1 MNQNSPDMQLSK
13 QLRNSEEFD
22 LKEDLKDNQ
31 VGATG
36 SPYFR
41 AGHNQMKLAS
51 STLQKSQAS
60 TVARHGEGG
69 TDKRGSPL
77 RGPDAL
83 DDTPLAKDDTSRGAA
98 FHGQ

>member
-13 QLRNSEEFD
+13 QLRNSEEFN

-31 VGATG
+31 LAPTS
-36 SPYFR
+36 SPFFR
-41 AGHNQMKLAS
+41 NANHQMKLAN

-60 TVARHGEGG
+60 TVARHAEGA

-77 RGPDAL
+77 RGADPL
-83 DDTPLAKDDTSRGAA
+83 EDTPLPKDDIKIAG
-98 FHGQ
+98 FHAQ